1 MAVLLQLLVMQVATA
16 TDQTWCP
23 QGLSQ
28 AALQALLAAVAA
40 KAPSEEIKGLIQ
52 KLQAS
57 ADGVARPAQ
66 SSTYTGSW
74 ELLWDFS
81 VSPHMRSS
89 ASWRHA
95 DDPV

>member
-1 MAVLLQLLVMQVATA
+1 MNT
-16 TDQTWCP
+16 THQTEST
-23 QGLSQ
+23 QTLSQ
-28 AALQALLAAVAA
+28 AVPQALLAAVAA

-81 VSPHMRSS
+81 VSPHMPSP
-89 ASWRHA
+89 ASWGCLTA
-95 DDPV
+95 LSEP